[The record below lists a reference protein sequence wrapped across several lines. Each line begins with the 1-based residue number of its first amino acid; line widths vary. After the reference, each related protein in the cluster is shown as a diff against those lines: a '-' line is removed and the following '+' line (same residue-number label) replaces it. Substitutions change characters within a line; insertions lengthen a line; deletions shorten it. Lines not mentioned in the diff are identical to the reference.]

1 MILEKKYV
9 DFIRIG
15 SLIYS
20 GDTLIGRYRHNIL
33 LDLDDTF
40 VFWRRTV
47 NRINEFTNLYLEEDF

>member
-1 MILEKKYV
+1 MILEKKTYV

-20 GDTLIGRYRHNIL
+20 GDTLIGRFRHNIL

-40 VFWRRTV
+40 VF
-47 NRINEFTNLYLEEDF
+47 FGEELKN